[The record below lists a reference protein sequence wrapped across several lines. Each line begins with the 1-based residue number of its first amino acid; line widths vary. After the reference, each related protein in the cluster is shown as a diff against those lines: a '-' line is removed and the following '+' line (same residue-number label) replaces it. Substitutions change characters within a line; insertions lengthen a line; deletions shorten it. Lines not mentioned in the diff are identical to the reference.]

1 MIYKI
6 YIIDGNSGISILE
19 SSFKDFKNIDA
30 GREIIPNF
38 FKILNKTIDKIQEAV
53 TKGGKA
59 EEITRVIEAED
70 STIMIYFHPSSR
82 VLFCSISDADDDI
95 DKLKNAIKKISS
107 RFWRKHQ
114 SDIKIFRSTNKKG
127 KFQAIN
133 ADIENITMG
142 GRIAEIF
149 PKLLVVRKVLEKILS
164 MGTITDFD
172 FQIALQC
179 NGKNSPLNISKTFE
193 KSRYEIFEV
202 LKKLER
208 LDIIKI

>member
-193 KSRYEIFEV
+193 KTRYEIFEF

-208 LDIIKI
+208 LDIIKM

>member
-164 MGTITDFD
+164 MGTISDFD

-193 KSRYEIFEV
+193 KTRFEIFEF